1 MITTPIVQRLMR
13 RIRDMSQSDEFDESE
28 ESDFTSASND
38 MVASPN
44 NEQCMGPP
52 SDDSEDGDHNP
63 NAPEI
68 DEQVDRESSSSDF
81 TSHSGDFTATL
92 DRRNFSDNEDGLD
105 GQRRFSRKKKD
116 TLKDAAYRDLDLNLS
131 LNRQEICRSSSN
143 IFWPLDD
150 VESTNMSTAEKESE
164 PTDSSGEVILDLGPP
179 WKPIVWSDLLDT
191 ARTMLPSKA
200 WNNLSPDLYAS
211 FWGLTLYD
219 LYVPRHRYESE
230 IAKQHSALKALEELS
245 DNSNSAITKRKKD
258 KERIQESLDRL
269 TSELQKH
276 EENVASVRRRLAREK
291 DKWLSSCP
299 DTLKINMEF
308 LQRCIFPRCTF
319 SMPDA
324 VYCAM
329 FVHTLHSLGTPFFN
343 TVNHID
349 VLICKTLQPMI
360 CCCTEYEAGRLGRF
374 LYETMKIAYY
384 WKSDESIYERECGNM
399 PGFAVYY
406 RYPNSR
412 RVTYGQFIKVHWK
425 WSQRITRLLIQCLE
439 STEYM
444 EIRNALIMLTKISS
458 VFPVTRK
465 SGINLEKQ
473 IAKIKSDEREDLKV
487 LATGVAA
494 ALTVRKPSWVTD
506 EEFGMGYLEL
516 KPTPSLASKS
526 LAGSLVAIPNGSGL
540 NIFQNESS
548 GGRTVA
554 SGTQHLDAGNSV
566 KEQLPLLFRLVS
578 MIHSGGN
585 SFTEN
590 PGSSAKVPLEKKP
603 VDYGQDGK
611 LDDEKGV
618 SIIEQDALMPC
629 SNGNLLVESCR
640 KNLSTCSRYL
650 MIADDVHEQSGEQ
663 EPQNPIVELS
673 HAEDAPAVSVE
684 VNPSFE
690 NYKCVIDT
698 PLMHEVKLN
707 GEVTSME
714 FGSSLRMVEYQ
725 HMEETEYKSP
735 VKNQAVI
742 TKAQCGDSIDGSNQ
756 VASVL
761 QNNWLSCMHV
771 VNEPSGEQ
779 AQLIKCCTSEADQ
792 ISNNEN
798 QKLQTEDSISSES
811 SQKYDR
817 CVTDVGPKICGYNGS
832 ELESSDGPSQLKY
845 IVQGGEEG
853 SRIDSTTKKLNEGDA
868 GGHSIDSDLLVER
881 CRSNISSAVQ
891 NLYVVGSDLTN
902 EQSGEQGT
910 SSNESW
916 EENVSESSDYVV
928 PEQSHLQESVSEIP
942 TTVVQLPLGI
952 LDGFDVGKMA
962 KNLNAG
968 EILPDS
974 GDFKSLLE
982 GHEYPTDTQFRP
994 GIELNSQAISL
1005 ESDSPVKIRALITM
1019 KKGNSKGMY
1028 SREADESSLENEK
1041 IAQNAGNIA
1050 IQKTFLITEYFG
1062 NELGLSIPNSTPSGN
1077 LSNSVSKAA

>member
-1 MITTPIVQRLMR
+1 MVKMV
-13 RIRDMSQSDEFDESE
+13 RI
-28 ESDFTSASND
+28 
-38 MVASPN
+38 
-44 NEQCMGPP
+44 G
-52 SDDSEDGDHNP
+52 
-63 NAPEI
+63 I
-68 DEQVDRESSSSDF
+68 
-81 TSHSGDFTATL
+81 
-92 DRRNFSDNEDGLD
+92 
-105 GQRRFSRKKKD
+105 
-116 TLKDAAYRDLDLNLS
+116 LN
-131 LNRQEICRSSSN
+131 
-143 IFWPLDD
+143 
-150 VESTNMSTAEKESE
+150 
-164 PTDSSGEVILDLGPP
+164 
-179 WKPIVWSDLLDT
+179 
-191 ARTMLPSKA
+191 
-200 WNNLSPDLYAS
+200 
-211 FWGLTLYD
+211 
-219 LYVPRHRYESE
+219 
-230 IAKQHSALKALEELS
+230 SALKVMYNAKQQLEM
-245 DNSNSAITKRKKD
+245 RGRGKKCC
-258 KERIQESLDRL
+258 KE
-269 TSELQKH
+269 
-276 EENVASVRRRLAREK
+276 
-291 DKWLSSCP
+291 
-299 DTLKINMEF
+299 
-308 LQRCIFPRCTF
+308 
-319 SMPDA
+319 
-324 VYCAM
+324 
-329 FVHTLHSLGTPFFN
+329 G
-343 TVNHID
+343 
-349 VLICKTLQPMI
+349 
-360 CCCTEYEAGRLGRF
+360 
-374 LYETMKIAYY
+374 
-384 WKSDESIYERECGNM
+384 
-399 PGFAVYY
+399 
-406 RYPNSR
+406 
-412 RVTYGQFIKVHWK
+412 
-425 WSQRITRLLIQCLE
+425 
-439 STEYM
+439 
-444 EIRNALIMLTKISS
+444 
-458 VFPVTRK
+458 
-465 SGINLEKQ
+465 
-473 IAKIKSDEREDLKV
+473 
-487 LATGVAA
+487 
-494 ALTVRKPSWVTD
+494 
-506 EEFGMGYLEL
+506 
-516 KPTPSLASKS
+516 
-526 LAGSLVAIPNGSGL
+526 
-540 NIFQNESS
+540 
-548 GGRTVA
+548 
-554 SGTQHLDAGNSV
+554 
-566 KEQLPLLFRLVS
+566 
-578 MIHSGGN
+578 
-585 SFTEN
+585 
-590 PGSSAKVPLEKKP
+590 
-603 VDYGQDGK
+603 
-611 LDDEKGV
+611 
-618 SIIEQDALMPC
+618 
-629 SNGNLLVESCR
+629 

-714 FGSSLRMVEYQ
+714 FGSSLRVSNDQTTLEATTLNSIITNFHPESRDSSGSELEDSRSTSLFSSAVHVESVCGTEYMVEYQ

-845 IVQGGEEG
+845 IVQGEEEG

-902 EQSGEQGT
+902 EQSGEQVKLQIPCLVVEQSSQDKHGLRPNNYSLLSKGT

-1019 KKGNSKGMY
+1019 S
-1028 SREADESSLENEK
+1028 NEE
-1041 IAQNAGNIA
+1041 
-1050 IQKTFLITEYFG
+1050 LIC
-1062 NELGLSIPNSTPSGN
+1062 PRKWP
-1077 LSNSVSKAA
+1077 